1 MGLFDVLKK
10 REPEE
15 DSKIPEKLNEVEYL
29 PELPPMELKEMKR
42 ILATLCDFNSA
53 DECIYCPLE
62 GKCPFWG
69 ETKIWNINEAQAR
82 YLCKILL
89 KKRVLNRWA
98 KKEISNESRKIRLK
112 VYCNHTKCENCI
124 MTNRG
129 SCDFDSMTDNKEIR
143 ALYEAVYYGEIEQAK
158 EYLKQRVRLIGDE
171 LVVELPKD
179 VEEGKIKIT
188 FAKCDKTRSELKER
202 KKGESE

>member
-89 KKRVLNRWA
+89 KEV
-98 KKEISNESRKIRLK
+98 
-112 VYCNHTKCENCI
+112 
-124 MTNRG
+124 
-129 SCDFDSMTDNKEIR
+129 
-143 ALYEAVYYGEIEQAK
+143 EQAK
-158 EYLKQRVRLIGDE
+158 EYLKQRVQLIGDE

-202 KKGESE
+202 KKGELE